1 MEKGKA
7 MSAAE
12 REAEQAKQEFK
23 QSVEEFGVL
32 QIIKEYPLAT
42 VGISVL
48 AGLATGF
55 VPFSKLKTSLLS
67 FPVLKIVSKRLKNS
81 LAKQ

>member
-1 MEKGKA
+1 

-12 REAEQAKQEFK
+12 REAERAKQEFK

-67 FPVLKIVSKRLKNS
+67 FPVLKIVSKRLTNS
-81 LAKQ
+81 PAKQ

>member
-1 MEKGKA
+1 
-7 MSAAE
+7 MSVAE

-32 QIIKEYPLAT
+32 QMVKEYPLAT

-48 AGLATGF
+48 AGLAMGF
-55 VPFSKLKTSLLS
+55 VPFSKFKPLLLS
-67 FPVLKIVSKRLKNS
+67 SHVLRVVSKRLKNS
-81 LAKQ
+81 PAE